1 MGDINIK
8 PLFFDVTAVILG
20 ILVAYVSL
28 LEIGRYEAV
37 FMHNTS
43 PTLVFGVSLI
53 LIFMCSHR
61 FLQSLA
67 NHFIPS
73 TSVFHC
79 DVAQLLGL
87 DPGQAPYLT
96 SLGYIAVGMVIST
109 FSAPY
114 MNQLHD
120 MQGTQFIWLSIFF
133 FSGIACVIWGLL
145 LAFLTAIRL
154 PNDD

>member
-1 MGDINIK
+1 MADINIK
-8 PLFFDVTAVILG
+8 PVLFDVTAVILG
-20 ILVAYVSL
+20 TLVAYVSL
-28 LEIGRYEAV
+28 LEIGV

-61 FLQSLA
+61 FLKSLA

-87 DPGQAPYLT
+87 DPGQAPYLN

-109 FSAPY
+109 FGAPY
-114 MNQLHD
+114 MNQLHE